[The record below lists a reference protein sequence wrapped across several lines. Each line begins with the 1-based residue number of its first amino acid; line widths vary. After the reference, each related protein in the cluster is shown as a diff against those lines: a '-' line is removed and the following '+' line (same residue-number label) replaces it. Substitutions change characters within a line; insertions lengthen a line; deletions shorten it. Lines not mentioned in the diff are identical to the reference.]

1 MSENLSQALIAAAV
15 ALADTLARENAAL
28 LALDLPSAVALLADK
43 HREADAFAAAHARVA
58 AKGGVVAQGGAVEA
72 SLRAMAET
80 VGVRLSG
87 LAAENKRLLER
98 ALLVQQRVIG
108 SIARAVPRALETA
121 PRYDAG
127 GGIAGAARPP
137 PVALAAQA

>member
-1 MSENLSQALIAAAV
+1 MNKTLSQDVIATAV

-28 LALDLPSAVALLADK
+28 LALNLPAAVALLVEKQRD
-43 HREADAFAAAHARVA
+43 ADAFAAAHARLA
-58 AKGGVVAQGGAVEA
+58 AEGGMLDGV
-72 SLRAMAET
+72 AET
-80 VGVRLSG
+80 VAARLAG

-108 SIARAVPRALETA
+108 SIARALPRALMTA

-127 GGIAGAARPP
+127 GGIAAAARPP

>member
-1 MSENLSQALIAAAV
+1 MNDTLSQALIAAAV

-28 LALDLPSAVALLADK
+28 LALDLPAAVALLADK
-43 HREADAFAAAHARVA
+43 HREADAFTTAHARVA
-58 AKGGVVAQGGAVEA
+58 AQEGAVEA
-72 SLRAMAET
+72 PLRAMAET
-80 VGVRLSG
+80 VGVRLAG
-87 LAAENKRLLER
+87 LATENKRLLER

-137 PVALAAQA
+137 PVALTAQA

>member
-1 MSENLSQALIAAAV
+1 MSETLSQALIAAAV

-28 LALDLPSAVALLADK
+28 LALDLAAAVALLAEK
-43 HREADAFAAAHARVA
+43 HRDADAFAAAHARVA
-58 AKGGVVAQGGAVEA
+58 AQGGAIEA
-72 SLRAMAET
+72 PLRVMAET
-80 VGVRLSG
+80 VGGRLCG

-108 SIARAVPRALETA
+108 SIVRAVPRALETA

>member
-1 MSENLSQALIAAAV
+1 MSETLSQALIAAAV

-28 LALDLPSAVALLADK
+28 LALDLPSAVALLAEK
-43 HREADAFAAAHARVA
+43 HRDADAFAAAHARVA
-58 AKGGVVAQGGAVEA
+58 AQGGAIETP
-72 SLRAMAET
+72 LRVMAET
-80 VGVRLSG
+80 VGARLSS

-137 PVALAAQA
+137 PVALTAQA

>member
-1 MSENLSQALIAAAV
+1 MSENLSHALIAAAV

-28 LALDLPSAVALLADK
+28 LSMNLPSAVALLVDK
-43 HREADAFAAAHARVA
+43 HRDTDAFAAAHARVA
-58 AKGGVVAQGGAVEA
+58 AQGGAVEA
-72 SLRAMAET
+72 PLRSMAET
-80 VGVRLSG
+80 VGERLSG

-121 PRYDAG
+121 PRYDAA